1 MIDCK
6 RLAALRKKAKM
17 KQYEVANAIGIERT
31 TYCRYESNQI
41 SPPIEMVIVLADY
54 FGVSLDF
61 FAGRSDSPNH
71 GEPPEPTAD
80 DVINLL
86 GKDEAEL
93 LEAFGKLDVKG
104 KNKVLG
110 YAHGMAELAQG
121 KPLKTT
127 RPRKSKKNTTAES
140 EKETDGKDSDNETN
154 H

>member
-31 TYCRYESNQI
+31 TYCRYESNRI
-41 SPPIEMVIVLADY
+41 SPPIEMVIALADY
-54 FGVSLDF
+54 FGVSIEYLT
-61 FAGRSDSPNH
+61 GRSDSPNH
-71 GEPPEPTAD
+71 GEPPAPTVN

-93 LEAFGKLDVKG
+93 LDSFGKLDVKG

-110 YAHGMAELAQG
+110 YAYCMAELAQG
-121 KPLKTT
+121 GMPPLT
-127 RPRKSKKNTTAES
+127 RKEAMKRES
-140 EKETDGKDSDNETN
+140 NFD
-154 H
+154 